1 MGMTLLLC
9 YMLRN
14 DAFDAV
20 YFVSAESGLW
30 NEEKKTM
37 NQQPITSLKG
47 IGEKTAK
54 LFAKLGVETVEE
66 LLHDYPR
73 AYDAYEEPVPIG
85 KLREKEMFAVS
96 GQLMKTPSVRRF
108 KNIQVIITDVR
119 DMTGA
124 LQLTWYN
131 MPYLRN
137 VLQMGQILIFRG
149 RVVKKSGRLTMEQPD
164 VFTPEQYRRI
174 MHSMQPVYGQ
184 TKGLGNKAITRAV
197 QQALEQRQMEREY
210 LPEELRSRYEL
221 AEYNYAIEHIH
232 FPADKKEL
240 LFARKRLV
248 FDEFLFFLLS
258 VRRLKEKRQDL
269 KSKYVTPRAPEVDKL
284 LASLPYEL
292 TGAQKKVLEEVRKD
306 MESGLVM
313 NRLVQG
319 DVGSGKTIVAV
330 LALLE
335 TAMNGCQGAMMAPTE
350 VLAKQHYESITELFA
365 TYGIE
370 KQVVLVTG
378 SMTAKEKRIAYE
390 KIASHEADIIVG
402 THALIQEKV
411 HYDRLALVITDEQH
425 RFGVGQREAL
435 GNKGSKTD
443 PELTPHVLVM
453 SATPIPR
460 TLAII
465 LYGDLDISI
474 IDEMPAERLP
484 IKNCVVNTG
493 YRDKAY
499 QFIAREVAAGRQAY
513 VICPMVEESEM
524 IEAEN
529 VLDYTK
535 LLREKLPAGIT
546 VEYLHGKMK
555 GKEKNQIMERF
566 AFGEIQVL
574 VSTTVV
580 EVGVNVPNATVM
592 MIENAERFGL
602 AQLHQLRGRVG
613 RGAHQSYCIMVNCS
627 DQDGTQERLD
637 ILNRS
642 NDGFYIASEDLK
654 LRGPGDFFGLRQS
667 GDMEFKIADIFT
679 DANLLKTVSEEVN
692 RILERDP
699 NLEQE
704 EYWALR
710 ERLDVYLSKSYDKL
724 NL

>member
-1 MGMTLLLC
+1 
-9 YMLRN
+9 
-14 DAFDAV
+14 
-20 YFVSAESGLW
+20 
-30 NEEKKTM
+30 M
-37 NQQPITSLKG
+37 NQESVTSLKG
-47 IGEKTAK
+47 IGEKTAG
-54 LFAKLGVETVEE
+54 LFARLGIYTVED

-73 AYDAYEEPVPIG
+73 AYDAYEEPVPVG
-85 KLREKEMFAVS
+85 KLQENTTAAIA
-96 GQLMKTPSVRRF
+96 GQLLKTPSVRRF
-108 KNIQVIITDVR
+108 KNIQVIVATVK
-119 DMTGA
+119 DMTGS

-137 VLQMGQILIFRG
+137 TLQMGQFLVFRG
-149 RVVKKSGRLTMEQPD
+149 RAVKKGGRLTMEQPEI
-164 VFTPEQYRRI
+164 FTPEAYEAVRD
-174 MHSMQPVYGQ
+174 SMQPIYGQ
-184 TKGLGNKAITRAV
+184 TKGLGNKAIVRAV
-197 QQALEQRQMEREY
+197 AQALEQRQLEREY
-210 LPEELRSRYEL
+210 LPPSLREKYEL

-232 FPADKKEL
+232 FPSSRQEL

-248 FDEFLFFLLS
+248 FDEFFFFLLA
-258 VRRLKEKRQDL
+258 VRRLKEKRQDCR
-269 KSKYVTPRAPEVDKL
+269 SSFVMSHASQVDQL
-284 LASLPYEL
+284 IEALPYSL
-292 TGAQKKVLEEVRKD
+292 TEAQNKVLKEVSRD
-306 MESGLVM
+306 LESGLVM
-313 NRLVQG
+313 NRLIQG
-319 DVGSGKTIVAV
+319 DVGSGKTIIAV
-330 LALLE
+330 LALLQ
-335 TAMNGCQGAMMAPTE
+335 TACNGFQGALMAPTE
-350 VLAKQHYESITELFA
+350 VLARQHFESITGLFK
-365 TYGIE
+365 TYNIE
-370 KQVVLVTG
+370 KTAVLVTG
-378 SMTAKEKRIAYE
+378 SMTAKEKRTAYE

-411 HYDRLALVITDEQH
+411 HYHRLGLVITDEQH

-435 GNKGSKTD
+435 GSKGQENGS
-443 PELTPHVLVM
+443 LPHVLVM

-465 LYGDLDISI
+465 LYGDLDISV
-474 IDEMPAERLP
+474 IDQMPANRLP

-493 YRDKAY
+493 YRERAY

-513 VICPMVEESEM
+513 VICPMVEASEM

-535 LLREKLPAGIT
+535 LLRQKLPETIT

-566 AFGEIQVL
+566 AAGEIQVL

-613 RGAHQSYCIMVNCS
+613 RGSHQSYCIMVNCS
-627 DQDGTQERLD
+627 EQEGTQERLD

-654 LRGPGDFFGLRQS
+654 LRGPGDFFGIRQS
-667 GDMEFKIADIFT
+667 GDMEFKLADIYT
-679 DANLLKTVSEEVN
+679 DAGLLKTVSEEVN
-692 RILERDP
+692 RILDEDP
-699 NLEQE
+699 TLEGE
-704 EYWALR
+704 EYAALK
-710 ERLDVYLSKSYDKL
+710 ERLEASLSQSYERL